1 MGVAERQPWRL
12 RSTSFI
18 VVDEGKPKSSA
29 RTSRN
34 LRQSSVQ
41 GGGDRGGHSRYNRLP
56 GGRDRG
62 RCCIAHQE
70 GRRWIRGH
78 VGQDEQDL
86 CWGGGGSCL
95 NKPTSCKR
103 FLNWRSSSM
112 TGSPK
117 AEAGGP

>member
-1 MGVAERQPWRL
+1 MNILICYNFRIYIKVLKDFKR
-12 RSTSFI
+12 
-18 VVDEGKPKSSA
+18 
-29 RTSRN
+29 
-34 LRQSSVQ
+34 
-41 GGGDRGGHSRYNRLP
+41 GDRGGHSRYNRLP

-103 FLNWRSSSM
+103 FLNWRSSFM

>member
-1 MGVAERQPWRL
+1 MG
-12 RSTSFI
+12 RSSSSCRATAMALKIHI
-18 VVDEGKPKSSA
+18 VYC
-29 RTSRN
+29 
-34 LRQSSVQ
+34 
-41 GGGDRGGHSRYNRLP
+41 GGGDRGRHSRYNRLP